1 MAAKSKLLTSEDWW
15 AVYLGLAFVAAA
27 AIGAATG
34 PVFDFVKGA
43 IPAAWP
49 SKPLLPGL
57 GAALPAYAAVFVLFL
72 AATGLGV
79 KAMGGKLGSYA
90 ASFTILFL
98 ASALVLVLGSQQTL
112 KLYGLEST
120 FWALLIGL
128 VVGNLFDLPQW
139 FREASGRTEFFI
151 KTGVV
156 LLGASF
162 PFSTIVQGGGWG
174 FLEALAIVAAGFTVA
189 FLVGRAMGFDK
200 RFIAVLGAGGSV
212 CGVSAAIAI
221 GSSVDEDKKK
231 VGYVVSLVVIF
242 ALVLVFLIPLLARLL
257 GFGEIV
263 TGAWIGGSELA
274 DAAGL
279 AAASMVGEKAV
290 RAFSLVK
297 LNRDVFIGFLSFI
310 FATLAITRW
319 DSASGSATGASG
331 AARGAGGAVK
341 GRARPSPGMIWERF
355 PKFVLAFLLASIL
368 VTELTGSM
376 GKPAVDAHV
385 IGVLNA
391 LRTWFFTLTFLCIG
405 LNARFGE
412 MRSIGAKP
420 IVAFA
425 VIVLVNLVVGCVLAN
440 LFFGGILAHPL
451 G

>member
-1 MAAKSKLLTSEDWW
+1 MAAKSKMLTSEDWW

-27 AIGAATG
+27 AIGAAKG

-57 GAALPAYAAVFVLFL
+57 GAAWPAYAAVFVLFL

-128 VVGNLFDLPQW
+128 VVGNLFHLPQW

-319 DSASGSATGASG
+319 DVASGASG
-331 AARGAGGAVK
+331 AAGGAAK

-425 VIVLVNLVVGCVLAN
+425 LIVLVNLVVGCVLAN

>member
-1 MAAKSKLLTSEDWW
+1 MTAKSRLLTSEDWW
-15 AVYLGLAFVAAA
+15 AVYIGLAIVAAA
-27 AIGAATG
+27 AIGGAAGST
-34 PVFDFVKGA
+34 FDFIKGA
-43 IPAAWP
+43 VPPAWP

-57 GAALPAYAAVFVLFL
+57 YASWPAYAAVFVLL
-72 AATGLGV
+72 IAATTLAV
-79 KAMGGKLGSYA
+79 RTMGGKPGRYA
-90 ASFTILFL
+90 VSFVILFV
-98 ASALVLVLGSQQTL
+98 AAALVLALGSQQTL

-128 VVGNLFDLPQW
+128 IVGNLFDLPQW

-174 FLEALAIVAAGFTVA
+174 FLEALAIVAAGFAVA
-189 FLVGRAMGFDK
+189 FPIGRAMGFDK

-242 ALVLVFLIPLLARLL
+242 ALALIFLIPFLARLL

-310 FATLAITRW
+310 FATLAIARW
-319 DSASGSATGASG
+319 DLASG
-331 AARGAGGAVK
+331 AASGASGVAGGAAK
-341 GRARPSPGMIWERF
+341 GRARPSPRMIWERF

-385 IGVLNA
+385 IGVLNT

-412 MRSIGAKP
+412 MRAIGAKP

>member
-1 MAAKSKLLTSEDWW
+1 MAGKSRLLTSEDWW
-15 AVYLGLAFVAAA
+15 AVYIGLAIVAVAAVG
-27 AIGAATG
+27 GAVGST
-34 PVFDFVKGA
+34 FDFIKGA
-43 IPAAWP
+43 VPPAWP
-49 SKPLLPGL
+49 SKPLLAGL
-57 GAALPAYAAVFVLFL
+57 YAAWPAYLAVFLLLL
-72 AATGLGV
+72 AATTLAV
-79 KAMGGKLGSYA
+79 KVMGGKPGRYA
-90 ASFTILFL
+90 VSFLILFV
-98 ASALVLVLGSQQTL
+98 AAGLVLALGSQQTL

-174 FLEALAIVAAGFTVA
+174 FLEALVIVAAGFAVA
-189 FLVGRAMGFDK
+189 FPIGRAMGFDK

-242 ALVLVFLIPLLARLL
+242 ALALIFLIPFLARLF

-319 DSASGSATGASG
+319 DFASG
-331 AARGAGGAVK
+331 AASGAAK
-341 GRARPSPGMIWERF
+341 GRAKPKPGMIWERF

-368 VTELTGSM
+368 VTRLTGTM

-385 IGVLNA
+385 IGVLNT

-412 MRSIGAKP
+412 MRAIGGKP

-425 VIVLVNLVVGCVLAN
+425 VIVLVNLVVGCILAN